1 MFDTL
6 KLVFDTFGKDLMVPV
21 MIFIICMIFKAPAKK
36 AFSSAVLVGVGLK
49 GMTFIP
55 LSLVLYFHHWFSS

>member
-36 AFSSAVLVGVGLK
+36 SIFISSAGWCWSERYD
-49 GMTFIP
+49 IH
-55 LSLVLYFHHWFSS
+55 YH

>member
-36 AFSSAVLVGVGLK
+36 AFSWLEMAQICAIGSAADCYNR
-49 GMTFIP
+49 TEP
-55 LSLVLYFHHWFSS
+55 EST

>member
-36 AFSSAVLVGVGLK
+36 AFSWLEMAQ
-49 GMTFIP
+49 ICAII
-55 LSLVLYFHHWFSS
+55 LYQKRCRVWSFLRPIS

>member
-36 AFSSAVLVGVGLK
+36 AFSSAVLVELDFCSRLFCG
-49 GMTFIP
+49 
-55 LSLVLYFHHWFSS
+55 W